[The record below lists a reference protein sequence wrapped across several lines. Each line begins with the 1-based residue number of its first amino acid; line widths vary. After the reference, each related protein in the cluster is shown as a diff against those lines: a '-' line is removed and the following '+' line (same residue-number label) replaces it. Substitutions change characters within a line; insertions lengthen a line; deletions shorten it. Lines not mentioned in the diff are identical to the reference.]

1 MAPVLHGATASLH
14 MTISISLYI
23 DRTFRCHGI
32 GIMAATGDHHN
43 CGSTSWPQ
51 AYIYIYIHV
60 CYKLTRHEEQHK
72 IKKSKSKLTT
82 SNARMSETATVP
94 SFTPDWCPIGDLYVQ
109 DDDSEDLL
117 VDLSTGSLA
126 PVDLQSYEL
135 MAQIIEKMGKI

>member
-1 MAPVLHGATASLH
+1 
-14 MTISISLYI
+14 
-23 DRTFRCHGI
+23 
-32 GIMAATGDHHN
+32 
-43 CGSTSWPQ
+43 
-51 AYIYIYIHV
+51 
-60 CYKLTRHEEQHK
+60 
-72 IKKSKSKLTT
+72 
-82 SNARMSETATVP
+82 MSETATVP